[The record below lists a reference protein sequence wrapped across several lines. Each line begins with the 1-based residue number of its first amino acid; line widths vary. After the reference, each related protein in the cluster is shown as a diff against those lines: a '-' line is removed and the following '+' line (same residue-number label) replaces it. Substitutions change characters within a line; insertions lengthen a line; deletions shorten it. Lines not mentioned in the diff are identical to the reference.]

1 MFDRN
6 ALMNSLKNSLVEIR
20 FYSMNSGEEKK
31 VIGSLNKKF
40 LNNHMKMNQ
49 DQSNDSILIYKPESG
64 QWEDIRLDSI
74 IDWVLINDQHH
85 S

>member
-31 VIGSLNKKF
+31 VIGNTR
-40 LNNHMKMNQ
+40 Q
-49 DQSNDSILIYKPESG
+49 CYG
-64 QWEDIRLDSI
+64 Y
-74 IDWVLINDQHH
+74 
-85 S
+85 

>member
-1 MFDRN
+1 MFNRN
-6 ALMNSLKNSLVEIR
+6 ALMNSLNNSLVEIR

-31 VIGSLNKKF
+31 VIGSLNEKF

-49 DQSNDSILIYKPESG
+49 DHSNDSILIYKPESG